1 MILDGQDIIEE
12 EDQSVESSVDND
24 EGFSSSDQDEN
35 NLSLNKSK
43 RERMS
48 FHSAR
53 EHNDDG

>member
-43 RERMS
+43 R
-48 FHSAR
+48 
-53 EHNDDG
+53 